1 MDLHGDSMARAPS
14 GAMVVSHVATASG
27 VSERAVLLVIA
38 ALLINQVVM
47 LALGCCIAHWVGAR
61 ASRTTATATAPAQAK
76 ATPPPP
82 HYGFG
87 FGPAAAVAAAAA
99 SVSPPR
105 PSPPPPAFCPR
116 CNFDDATASA
126 SAPPRPEVHY
136 GFGLGF
142 GPAAAVDDE
151 VQLLLTTK
159 TPTGYTKV
167 HTSSSCSTVVRD
179 GVALT
184 LGHCKE
190 CAKRMAKYMK
200 KRN

>member
-1 MDLHGDSMARAPS
+1 
-14 GAMVVSHVATASG
+14 MVVSHVATASG

-82 HYGFG
+82 PHYGFG
-87 FGPAAAVAAAAA
+87 FGPAAANAAAAA
-99 SVSPPR
+99 ALR
-105 PSPPPPAFCPR
+105 LRRPPPPAFCPR
-116 CNFDDATASA
+116 CNFDDATASP